1 MVSGQSAAEVSHYA
15 IDDNVQD
22 FLHNRLDSLVK
33 WDLIRFFHDNPHT
46 RDTAE
51 NIASYTGRDVK
62 NIERELKGLV
72 AAKVLQVEKIA
83 GLIIYELSTDEAIRQ
98 TINRFMEACH
108 NRAFRT
114 KAIYHV
120 IQRMQTT
127 QRI

>member
-1 MVSGQSAAEVSHYA
+1 MVSGQSATEPSHHA

-72 AAKVLQVEKIA
+72 AAQVLQVEKIA
-83 GLIIYELSTDEAIRQ
+83 GLTIYELTADESVRR

>member
-1 MVSGQSAAEVSHYA
+1 MVSGQSAAEVSHYT

-83 GLIIYELSTDEAIRQ
+83 GLIIYEFSTDEAIRQ
-98 TINRFMEACH
+98 TIDRFMEAYL
-108 NRAFRT
+108 RKG
-114 KAIYHV
+114 KAN
-120 IQRMQTT
+120 QRG
-127 QRI
+127 